1 MLSNKLT
8 FSLVFV
14 LAMALVAAPAFAQQM
29 FVSNDLNVS
38 VTETESVDSDD
49 TAAADGFLDAGDF
62 VIFEMGGAVQ
72 GATGVLDAEVA
83 QVVADP
89 AATFPNL
96 RTFFANGG
104 TIELLMKG
112 TAGKYSKDGPR
123 LVISEIVWGT
133 DYTHTNGPNHAG
145 SQWIEIYN
153 NGAPLKADTTADGHD
168 GDHVVLLFTTN
179 KRVERTEVIFGVD
192 TANGND
198 VAASITPVIKEGD
211 VNLAFETT
219 YTVVDRVTT
228 RPRGGG
234 GIFTLPG
241 TAEGNLVADLA
252 TATNPQFVPAS
263 ALVSAYRKGWNGTN
277 YRAVNG
283 RGKDDPAADNSAG
296 PAALRDVGDG
306 SNAGRWGATAASFN
320 VDHTIALIATPGAH
334 DSGGGRG
341 DIVNAPRPAAEP
353 ASLSAT
359 GVIINEVR
367 NDTSEANLDWIELF
381 NNTDP
386 SAAGAVPTNIENW
399 QLSLV
404 KQVDEEIVLAKLPKY
419 KLQPGEYL
427 VVYNRDPADTILA
440 GGVNV
445 GELDTHVEKGATHK
459 YVVSSDLNLP
469 NTGKFLIILR
479 TGTDKNKTHEKVKDI
494 AGNGF
499 TDKGTEN
506 EFFNNKT
513 NVWPLK
519 YWKVPGDRDNNDF
532 GGDHTFA
539 SANKS
544 FGRETGLND
553 KGVYWPESGANRLH
567 KDNWQT
573 NGFGYQGGVGY
584 DRDVDPPMAPGTPG
598 YANNSSRNIYADDR
612 DNASGKTAYAFSGM
626 VTISEIMYDAGP
638 RWNLIQWIELYNS
651 SMTEAINLNGWK
663 MEIRNEQTDVES
675 FVDSSFEFKGDV
687 YIQPNRTLLLV
698 SGTGV
703 NDVNRNSVYNLYEN
717 NRNDLGLVAR
727 DSRLLS
733 SAGFYI
739 ALSAKVNEGGST
751 EMMMVDEAGNVMVD
765 GAARIHQW
773 DLPTRGDVRQSL
785 VRQYG
790 TRAIDGSADMA
801 EDGTMESSWNQS
813 DIAGAGISF
822 YGHRNDVGTPGY
834 RLGGPLPV
842 SLSSFRPVRD
852 DTTGHVVVR
861 WITQSE
867 LNNAGFNILRSETKN
882 GEFQVVNLKG
892 IIPGH
897 GTTSEKHVYAWT
909 DTTAKPN
916 VVYYYQ
922 IEDVSLDGNR
932 TTLATTHLRGNVNA
946 AGKVTTTWGD
956 LKTQQ

>member
-1 MLSNKLT
+1 MLSKKLT

-14 LAMALVAAPAFAQQM
+14 LALALVAGPAFAQQS
-29 FVSNDLNVS
+29 FVSTDLN
-38 VTETESVDSDD
+38 TDGAD
-49 TAAADGFLDAGDF
+49 TPGPLGEKGF
-62 VIFEMGGAVQ
+62 VIFEMAGAN
-72 GATGVLDAEVA
+72 T
-83 QVVADP
+83 DP
-89 AATFPNL
+89 ASNGILGSEVTQVPAAPAETFPNL

-112 TAGKYSKDGPR
+112 NAGKYTKAGPR
-123 LVISEIVWGT
+123 LVISEILWGISEN
-133 DYTHTNGPNHAG
+133 DARD
-145 SQWIEIYN
+145 QWIEVYN
-153 NGAPLKADTTADGHD
+153 NGTALAAA
-168 GDHVVLLFTTN
+168 DHVVLLFTTN
-179 KRVERTEVIFGVD
+179 QRVERD
-192 TANGND
+192 TVRFIAPSADGDD
-198 VAASITPVIKEGD
+198 VAASATPTIVAAD
-211 VNLAFETT
+211 TDDTATT
-219 YTVVDRVTT
+219 LYRVVDRVTT

-241 TAEGNLVADLA
+241 TASGRITAQVAA
-252 TATNPQFVPAS
+252 NVNPAIPTS
-263 ALVSAYRKGWNGTN
+263 ALVSAYRKGWDGST
-277 YRAVNG
+277 YRALNG
-283 RGKDDPAADNSAG
+283 RGKDDPAADDSAG

-306 SNAGRWGATAASFN
+306 GNAGRWAATTAPFN
-320 VDHTIALIATPGAH
+320 IDHTMAITATPGALNA
-334 DSGGGRG
+334 SGGRG
-341 DIVNAPRPAAEP
+341 DVVNAPRPAAEP

-386 SAAGAVPTNIENW
+386 SAAGAVPTNINNW

-404 KQVDEEIVLAKLPKY
+404 KKYDEEIVLAKLPSY

-427 VVYNRDPADTILA
+427 VVYNRDPGDTILA

-445 GELDTHVEKGATHK
+445 GELGSHVEKGASHK

-469 NTGKFLIILR
+469 NADGFLLILR

-494 AGNGF
+494 AGNHFVTHGL
-499 TDKGTEN
+499 EN
-506 EFFNNKT
+506 QFINQRT

-519 YWKVPGDRDNNDF
+519 YWKVPGDRDGNDF
-532 GGDHTFA
+532 SGSNFA
-539 SANKS
+539 SRNKS

-584 DRDVDPPMAPGTPG
+584 DLGVDPPMAPGTPG
-598 YANNSSRNIYADDR
+598 YANNSSRNVIADDR
-612 DNASGKTAYAFSGM
+612 DNAAGKTPYAFSGM
-626 VTISEIMYDAGP
+626 ITISEIMYDAGP

-651 SMTEAINLNGWK
+651 SMTEAINLNGWM

-687 YIQPNRTLLLV
+687 FIQPNRTLLLV

-703 NDVNRNSVYNLYEN
+703 NDVDRNRVYNLYEN
-717 NRNDLGLVAR
+717 NRTDLGLVAR

-751 EMMMVDEAGNVMVD
+751 QMIVIDEAGNVMVD

-773 DLPTRGDVRQSL
+773 DLPARGDVRQSL

-790 TRAIDGSADMA
+790 SRQIDGTADMA
-801 EDGTMESSWNQS
+801 SDGTMSTSWNQS
-813 DIAGAGISF
+813 DLSGAGISF
-822 YGHRNDVGTPGY
+822 YGHRNDVGTPGF

-852 DTTGHVVVR
+852 DATGHVVVR

-867 LNNAGFNILRSETKN
+867 LNNAGFNILRSESKT
-882 GEFQVVNLKG
+882 GEFTVVNVKG
-892 IIPGH
+892 IVPGH
-897 GTTSEKHVYAWT
+897 GTTSEKHVYEWT

-922 IEDVSLDGNR
+922 IEDVSLDGKR
-932 TTLATTHLRGNVNA
+932 TRLATTRLKGHVSA

-956 LKTQQ
+956 LKDVD